1 MAHPHLKP
9 VCPGEGC
16 ERYDASLYDWQPQ
29 PDRHAKSTGHEMA
42 QGFWRT
48 FLTVENPYIEGNV
61 KHQDRRKSGTGTN
74 VAEPVT
80 AGKGMTMLRKIGR
93 LFVIKSNW
101 EAYMVIYALALG
113 AIERGSVYLTRFPGF
128 GGKLLF
134 LACTGAVFMGGA
146 KILDCIKYEKAALL
160 AKVEQAPDQDMEP
173 ERKAA

>member
-1 MAHPHLKP
+1 
-9 VCPGEGC
+9 
-16 ERYDASLYDWQPQ
+16 
-29 PDRHAKSTGHEMA
+29 
-42 QGFWRT
+42 
-48 FLTVENPYIEGNV
+48 
-61 KHQDRRKSGTGTN
+61 
-74 VAEPVT
+74 
-80 AGKGMTMLRKIGR
+80 MLRKVSR

-113 AIERGSVYLTRFPGF
+113 ATERGSAYLTRFPGF

-160 AKVEQAPDQDMEP
+160 AKAQVVVPEP